1 MREYSDEIKL
11 PKSPPSG
18 VDGGYS
24 ISNFLMEKEVNK
36 EVKKK
41 CL

>member
-1 MREYSDEIKL
+1 
-11 PKSPPSG
+11 
-18 VDGGYS
+18 VDGGYT

-41 CL
+41 LSSSAYKNHKIL